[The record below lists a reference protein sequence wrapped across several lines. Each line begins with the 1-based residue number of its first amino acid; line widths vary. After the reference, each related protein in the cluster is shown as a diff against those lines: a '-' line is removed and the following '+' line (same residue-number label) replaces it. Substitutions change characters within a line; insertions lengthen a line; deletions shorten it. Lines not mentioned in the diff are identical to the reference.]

1 MGLLLAVMLALAEP
15 RTLGNL
21 LIDGI
26 PDIPAS
32 VIERTAQYDN
42 TRSAS
47 LFGWTPSGEV
57 LISTRFGETAQ
68 VHRVAGPG
76 ADRRQ
81 LTFFAEPVASAGF
94 DPRGDGRSFLYT
106 RDAGGAEAWQ
116 IFRQDLAT
124 GRSTLLTDGKSRN
137 ELGPWSHQAGRF
149 AYSST
154 ARNGKDFDLWVMDM
168 ASPESARRVLDV
180 EGQWNVLDWS
190 PDDTKLLVRQS
201 ISISEARV
209 HVLELASGKLTTV
222 ALPGKVEN
230 WAGAVFGADANELLA
245 ITDGGGEFSR
255 LVTVNLTTGARTEHT
270 ADLPWD
276 VSGFT
281 RSEDKRRLAFTVNEG
296 GRSALYLADAARPS
310 RYTRVEVPAGM
321 VSELAFDA
329 AGKRLALSLTT
340 AQATSDIFVLEGKAS
355 KLVRWTFSEV
365 GGLDPASFVVPELV
379 HYPSFDGLEVP
390 AWVYRPKGR
399 KEPSPVLIVIH
410 GGPEGQTQDRFS
422 SSIQYQVNELGIT
435 VIAPNVR
442 GSTGYGRT
450 WVGLDNGMKRQDS
463 VADIGALLDWIAKQP
478 DLDAGRV
485 GVSGGSYGGFM
496 VLASLVAYPDRLR
509 CGIDSVGISN
519 FVSFLE
525 NTESY
530 RRDLRRVEYGDERD
544 PEMRAFLDRI
554 SPLKNVERIADPL
567 FVVQGA
573 NDPRVPRSEAEQIVR
588 SLRERNGTVWYLL
601 ANDEGHGFRKK
612 FNRDYLSRA
621 TTVFLERY
629 LVAPD

>member
-21 LIDGI
+21 VIDGV

-57 LISTRFGETAQ
+57 LMSTRFGETSQ

-137 ELGPWSHQAGRF
+137 ELGPWSHQAGQF

-209 HVLELASGKLTTV
+209 FVLELASGKLTPV

-230 WAGAVFGADANELLA
+230 WAGAVFGADDNELLA

-270 ADLPWD
+270 
-276 VSGFT
+276 V
-281 RSEDKRRLAFTVNEG
+281 
-296 GRSALYLADAARPS
+296 
-310 RYTRVEVPAGM
+310 
-321 VSELAFDA
+321 
-329 AGKRLALSLTT
+329 
-340 AQATSDIFVLEGKAS
+340 
-355 KLVRWTFSEV
+355 
-365 GGLDPASFVVPELV
+365 
-379 HYPSFDGLEVP
+379 
-390 AWVYRPKGR
+390 
-399 KEPSPVLIVIH
+399 
-410 GGPEGQTQDRFS
+410 
-422 SSIQYQVNELGIT
+422 
-435 VIAPNVR
+435 
-442 GSTGYGRT
+442 
-450 WVGLDNGMKRQDS
+450 
-463 VADIGALLDWIAKQP
+463 
-478 DLDAGRV
+478 
-485 GVSGGSYGGFM
+485 
-496 VLASLVAYPDRLR
+496 
-509 CGIDSVGISN
+509 
-519 FVSFLE
+519 
-525 NTESY
+525 
-530 RRDLRRVEYGDERD
+530 DLRGMF
-544 PEMRAFLDRI
+544 PG
-554 SPLKNVERIADPL
+554 SP
-567 FVVQGA
+567 GA
-573 NDPRVPRSEAEQIVR
+573 RTNAGSRS
-588 SLRERNGTVWYLL
+588 
-601 ANDEGHGFRKK
+601 
-612 FNRDYLSRA
+612 
-621 TTVFLERY
+621 
-629 LVAPD
+629 P